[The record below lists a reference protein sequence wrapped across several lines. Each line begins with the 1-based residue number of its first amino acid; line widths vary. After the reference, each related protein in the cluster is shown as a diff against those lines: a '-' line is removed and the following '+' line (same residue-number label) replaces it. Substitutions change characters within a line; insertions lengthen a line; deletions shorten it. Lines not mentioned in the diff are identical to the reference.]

1 MTKTPDVVFLFDVD
15 NTLIDNDRV
24 QAHLKEHLEQTY
36 GVAARDRYWEIL
48 EELRNELGYVDYLGA
63 LERFRIEAMHRPDV
77 LRMSS
82 WLVDYPF
89 ADRLYPGALDAVKH
103 VQQWGTA
110 VILSDGDAVFQP
122 RKVERSGLWHAFDD
136 RVLIYIHKEQ
146 ELDDV
151 ERLYP
156 ADHYVLI
163 DDKLRILSAVKKIWG
178 ERVTTVFP
186 KQGHYAFDP
195 KHSGRVSAR
204 GYRACQD
211 RRSTQLRSVRIPQ
224 EELARQRSQR
234 CAYEEGYRAQAAPRG
249 RSQPQPAISPLS
261 PRAVAR

>member
-24 QAHLKEHLEQTY
+24 QAHLSEHLEQTY
-36 GVAARDRYWEIL
+36 GAAARDRYWEIF
-48 EELRNELGYVDYLGA
+48 EQLRSELGYADYLGA
-63 LERFRIEAMHRPDV
+63 LERYRMEDLHRPEV

-89 ADRLYPGALDAVKH
+89 ADRLYPRALDAVKH
-103 VQQWGTA
+103 VQQWGTV

-122 RKVERSGLWHAFDD
+122 RKVERSGLWQAFEN

-151 ERLYP
+151 GRLYP

-163 DDKLRILSAVKKIWG
+163 DDKLRILSAVKKFWG
-178 ERVTTVFP
+178 ESVTTVFP
-186 KQGHYAFDP
+186 KQGHYALDFKSLAEYPPAD
-195 KHSGRVSAR
+195 
-204 GYRACQD
+204 
-211 RRSTQLRSVRIPQ
+211 I
-224 EELARQRSQR
+224 ELASIGDLLN
-234 CAYEEGYRAQAAPRG
+234 YD
-249 RSQPQPAISPLS
+249 LS
-261 PRAVAR
+261 SFLKKN

>member
-1 MTKTPDVVFLFDVD
+1 MSKPLGVVFLFDVD

-24 QAHLKEHLEQTY
+24 QADLKEHLEQAY

-48 EELRNELGYVDYLGA
+48 EKLRNELGYVDYLGA
-63 LERFRIEAMHRPDV
+63 LERFRIETIHRPDL

-89 ADRLYPGALDAVKH
+89 AARLYPDALGAVKH
-103 VQQWGTA
+103 VQRWGTA

-136 RVLIYIHKEQ
+136 RVLIYVHKEQ

-151 ERLYP
+151 ERFYP

-163 DDKLRILSAVKKIWG
+163 DDKLRILAAVKKIWG

-186 KQGHYAFDP
+186 KQGHYAHDP
-195 KHSGRVSAR
+195 KILAEFPP
-204 GYRACQD
+204 AD
-211 RRSTQLRSVRIPQ
+211 L
-224 EELARQRSQR
+224 ELARIGDLIT
-234 CAYEEGYRAQAAPRG
+234 CDLPAFLENHAALPR
-249 RSQPQPAISPLS
+249 L
-261 PRAVAR
+261 

>member
-1 MTKTPDVVFLFDVD
+1 MTGTPNVVFLFDVD

-24 QAHLKEHLEQTY
+24 QAHLKEHLERTY
-36 GVAARDRYWEIL
+36 GAATRDRYWEIL
-48 EELRNELGYVDYLGA
+48 EDLRYELGYVDYLGA
-63 LERFRIEAMHRPDV
+63 LERYRVEALHRPEV

-89 ADRLYPGALDAVKH
+89 ADRLYAGALDVVKH
-103 VQQWGTA
+103 VQKWGTP

-122 RKVERSGLWHAFDD
+122 RKVERSGLWQAFDG
-136 RVLIYIHKEQ
+136 RILIYIHKEQ

-156 ADHYVLI
+156 AGHYVLI

-195 KHSGRVSAR
+195 NELAAYRSADIELANI
-204 GYRACQD
+204 GDLLTYDLSAFLKKDCQD
-211 RRSTQLRSVRIPQ
+211 H
-224 EELARQRSQR
+224 
-234 CAYEEGYRAQAAPRG
+234 AQ
-249 RSQPQPAISPLS
+249 
-261 PRAVAR
+261 

>member
-1 MTKTPDVVFLFDVD
+1 MTGTPNVVFLFDVD

-24 QAHLKEHLEQTY
+24 QAHLKEHLEQAY
-36 GVAARDRYWEIL
+36 GAATRDRYWEIL
-48 EELRNELGYVDYLGA
+48 EDLRNELGYVDYLGA
-63 LERFRIEAMHRPDV
+63 LERYRVEALHRPEV

-103 VQQWGTA
+103 VQKWGTP

-122 RKVERSGLWHAFDD
+122 RKVERSGLWRAFDG
-136 RVLIYIHKEQ
+136 RILIYIHKEQ
-146 ELDDV
+146 ELEDV

-156 ADHYVLI
+156 AGHYVLI
-163 DDKLRILSAVKKIWG
+163 DDKLRILSAVKEIWG

-195 KHSGRVSAR
+195 DALAKYPSA
-204 GYRACQD
+204 D
-211 RRSTQLRSVRIPQ
+211 I
-224 EELARQRSQR
+224 ELANIGDLLTYDLSAFLKRS
-234 CAYEEGYRAQAAPRG
+234 
-249 RSQPQPAISPLS
+249 
-261 PRAVAR
+261 